1 MKKKKI
7 KEILKLKYLKKV
19 NNKELFDVI
28 KQYKDNDLIYILK
41 SLISYDLFDIECG
54 FLTEVGS
61 RKNEKEKFNTNSLYD
76 LLVLEKGLKPKMLE
90 TKPLKLYVQRKRGLL
105 KNIEYHLFKYKYR
118 SENYTYD
125 YIYDIKF
132 IKKK

>member
-1 MKKKKI
+1 
-7 KEILKLKYLKKV
+7 
-19 NNKELFDVI
+19 
-28 KQYKDNDLIYILK
+28 
-41 SLISYDLFDIECG
+41 
-54 FLTEVGS
+54 
-61 RKNEKEKFNTNSLYD
+61 
-76 LLVLEKGLKPKMLE
+76 MLE